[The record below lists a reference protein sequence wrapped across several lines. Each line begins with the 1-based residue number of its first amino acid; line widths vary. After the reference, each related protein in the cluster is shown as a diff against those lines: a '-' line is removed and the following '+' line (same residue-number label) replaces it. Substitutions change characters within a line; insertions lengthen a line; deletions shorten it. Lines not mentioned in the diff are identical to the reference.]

1 MRACAGVCV
10 CCCVLVCVLL
20 CAGVCCCVSVW
31 LVGCCGL
38 VVIIGCCWS
47 NSLSTQVELSVRDA
61 KLDAQILLVRRVAAI
76 FRCLVVNV
84 RSTKTGS
91 TKSESS

>member
-1 MRACAGVCV
+1 M
-10 CCCVLVCVLL
+10 
-20 CAGVCCCVSVW
+20 
-31 LVGCCGL
+31 
-38 VVIIGCCWS
+38 
-47 NSLSTQVELSVRDA
+47 RDA

-84 RSTKTGS
+84 RSTKTKTGS